1 MKDLLLYVVA
11 IGGLIL
17 TLAIG
22 SQLPAAWEIPTG
34 ITGGLGTLAA
44 LNLVGAL

>member
-1 MKDLLLYVVA
+1 MKDLLLYIVTF
-11 IGGLIL
+11 GGLIF

-34 ITGGLGTLAA
+34 IAGGLGTLAA
-44 LNLVGAL
+44 LNLTGAL

>member
-22 SQLPAAWEIPTG
+22 SQLSVMWEVPVG
-34 ITGGLGTLAA
+34 IVGGLGTLVA
-44 LNLVGAL
+44 LNRVGAL